1 LVTVRDLKISLSLRD
16 ANFKREMKSINSSSN
31 KFANNLKRSD
41 ENLNLLQGTINGFK
55 GGNIPKQIKI
65 DVDQDSLLKKLN
77 KVVDEFDDQNNL
89 LTLQVSQ
96 GTLDTS
102 IRRFIKGLHKG
113 QNIDHLPLK
122 ILESS
127 LKDSINAFIEK
138 SGKGIGGTSGGNQA
152 GILPLPLKIDVP
164 FLVASINKFLEQA
177 LKGKTDIG
185 KSPEKKGKKKKTG
198 DVEPEK
204 TESKKDPVST
214 MVDILKTLSATQ
226 LKANDLLEDIKAKV
240 EGTQVNIG

>member
-1 LVTVRDLKISLSLRD
+1 LRD
-16 ANFKREMKSINSSSN
+16 ANFKREMKSINTSSN

-41 ENLNLLQGTINGFK
+41 ENLNLLQGTINGFN
-55 GGNIPKQIKI
+55 GQNIPNQIKM
-65 DVDQDSLLKKLN
+65 DVDQVDLLKKLN
-77 KVVDEFDDQNNL
+77 KVVDDFDDQNNL

-138 SGKGIGGTSGGNQA
+138 AGKGIGGTSGGNQA

-164 FLVASINKFLEQA
+164 FLVASVNKFLEQA

-185 KSPEKKGKKKKTG
+185 KSAEKKGKKKKAG
-198 DVEPEK
+198 DTEPEK
-204 TESKKDPVST
+204 TESNKDPIT
-214 MVDILKTLSATQ
+214 MLLESLTKLNATQ
-226 LKANDLLEDIKAKV
+226 DRANELLEDIKQKTGGDI
-240 EGTQVNIG
+240 EIPGL